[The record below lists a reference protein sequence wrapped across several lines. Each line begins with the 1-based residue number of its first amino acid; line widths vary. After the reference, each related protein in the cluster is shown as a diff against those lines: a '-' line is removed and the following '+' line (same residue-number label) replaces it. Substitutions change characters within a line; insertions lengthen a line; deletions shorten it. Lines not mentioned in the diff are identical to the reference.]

1 MGLTTEKNV
10 LTSLRNFTG
19 NDGIMSN
26 CANELS
32 ETSPNL
38 RIFLLVSLS
47 LVLIFSTLFNSF
59 ALWVFCCKMKKWTET
74 RVFMMSLLTS
84 DCCLL
89 VVIPFR
95 IYSVWKPWDLGPII
109 CKIALSCYFMNTYMG
124 ICIITL
130 IAVDR
135 YIAIKFPLKARSLRS
150 PKKAVLAC
158 GIILILLLA
167 TCLYLELKP
176 NRITKEQPVCFRKL
190 TRSPLSITL
199 YFAILGFCIPLV
211 ILIFCSVEII
221 KILKKK
227 PIHSTQE
234 LKSIQKTI
242 YIVFVN
248 LVIFMVCFLPFATI
262 NIVRYIVESL
272 SSDCSL
278 VKLVNDFANG
288 TQAIANINCCLD
300 AVTYYFVAAEF
311 WEKASLSPKLNLL
324 LYTQTQDTSLQ
335 DK

>member
-1 MGLTTEKNV
+1 MFYSCYV
-10 LTSLRNFTG
+10 CFAG

-26 CANELS
+26 CTTELS

-47 LVLIFSTLFNSF
+47 LVLIFGTLFNSF
-59 ALWVFCCKMKKWTET
+59 ALWVFSCKMKKWTET
-74 RVFMMSLLTS
+74 RVFMMCLLVS

-89 VVIPFR
+89 VAIPFR
-95 IYSVWKPWDLGPII
+95 IYSVWKPWDLGRTTCQIV
-109 CKIALSCYFMNTYMG
+109 LSCYFMNTYMG

-135 YIAIKFPLKARSLRS
+135 YIAIKFPLKARTLRS

-167 TCLYLELKP
+167 TRLYLELKP
-176 NRITKEQPVCFRKL
+176 SNRNISTVCFRKL
-190 TRSPLSITL
+190 TRRPLTRTL

-242 YIVFVN
+242 YIVSVN